1 MSDLSSFEGLP
12 VRQVGIEIPGAAG
25 GLREAMK
32 IDPAEFHHGDRV
44 YVVLA
49 CDVQK
54 VRFDPID
61 RVEPDGDQRRVHVFG
76 VDTATIVEEELVR
89 AHLDAQR
96 ERIDKANA
104 QARLVDTAGEVDPDA
119 VVDVEIVDDEDDE
132 AAVLTIHHAQGLHT
146 DLVAGCPDC
155 DAEVDAEAAETKPDP
170 VASLDKARRKK
181 AR

>member
-61 RVEPDGDQRRVHVFG
+61 RAEPDGDQRRVHVFG

-104 QARLVDTAGEVDPDA
+104 QARMVDTSGEVDPDA
-119 VVDVEIVDDEDDE
+119 VVNGDPDEDDE
-132 AAVLTIHHAQGLHT
+132 AAVLGIHHAQGLHS

-155 DAEVDAEAAETKPDP
+155 DAEVDAEAAEAPSDG
-170 VASLDKARRKK
+170 VASLDKARAKK